1 MNAMN
6 FSKRNA
12 TRYAAIALGA
22 SLGCLVQL
30 SASPSSAEGIN
41 LRPRYTAGDKYVLA
55 LATTS
60 QTNIL
65 ARGEVARTIDEV
77 VELRYSARVEV
88 VETAADGSPLRE
100 RHETVELMIVQG
112 EQTRSLFK
120 NVKKGADFDVLRTAD
135 GAIQIFHDGQR
146 VDSKLEKIVSH
157 LLARQLEHGVGALVD
172 PGREVEVGETWAI
185 DADRVQ
191 DFLRVRGLQDAELD
205 GPATATLEERPG
217 DRLVVRYSIPIAGFA
232 MGELPSNARNARS
245 RANLEGEVQLG
256 AAGVHR
262 PIGHSSALTVR
273 IKASTSE
280 PGKTRAAVWSVRR
293 SESIVQHSQT
303 VTDQLASRS

>member
-6 FSKRNA
+6 FITRNTA
-12 TRYAAIALGA
+12 RYAAIALGV

-30 SASPSSAEGIN
+30 GAPASSAEGIN
-41 LRPRYTAGDKYVLA
+41 LRPRYTVGDKYVLA

-60 QTNIL
+60 RTNIL
-65 ARGEVARTIDEV
+65 ARGDVARTIDEE

-100 RHETVELMIVQG
+100 RHETVELTIVQG
-112 EQTRSLFK
+112 ENSRSLF
-120 NVKKGADFDVLRTAD
+120 KKGADFDVLRTGD
-135 GAIQIFHDGQR
+135 GAVQVFHDGQR
-146 VDSKLEKIVSH
+146 VDPKLEKIVSH

-185 DADRVQ
+185 DNDRVQ

-245 RANLEGEVQLG
+245 RANLDGEVQLG
-256 AAGVHR
+256 AAGIHR
-262 PIGHSSALTVR
+262 PIGHSSSLAVR

-293 SESIVQHSQT
+293 SESLVQHSQT